1 MRKSKGGMFQKL
13 RKSIP
18 AIKTLLETIRVFSAT
33 CTNFQERLLRPRCSV
48 QIINLYVYVWLI
60 LTSSSRVWF
69 CKTQKE
75 PWVIGPSLVA
85 SSSPLKICFLVEDRA
100 KETASRIRKK
110 TDSRWPIQLFSLL
123 HESLLTPSSL
133 RGKRF
138 QSSYC
143 AIVSFFCSSQLCRR
157 TRAETLPTQAR
168 LLVNLK
174 LACFSF

>member
-85 SSSPLKICFLVEDRA
+85 SSSPLKMCVVVEGERNNFTNKEKKLTRGDQFIFFTYLMMRNSRVWLSHRCNPLAGRSNFQIKFFLGGGGGEAGDW
-100 KETASRIRKK
+100 KSF
-110 TDSRWPIQLFSLL
+110 LFHVFFFSN
-123 HESLLTPSSL
+123 LTPPDS
-133 RGKRF
+133 
-138 QSSYC
+138 
-143 AIVSFFCSSQLCRR
+143 
-157 TRAETLPTQAR
+157 
-168 LLVNLK
+168 
-174 LACFSF
+174 

>member
-1 MRKSKGGMFQKL
+1 MRKSKGGMLQKL

-85 SSSPLKICFLVEDRA
+85 SSSPLKICFLMEDRA
-100 KETASRIRKK
+100 KETTSRIRKK
-110 TDSRWPIQLFSLL
+110 TDSRWPIQFFSLL
-123 HESLLTPSSL
+123 HDTKLSCLAFTPMQPICWSLEFPKKIGGGGGLEKFLVSCFLFFKFNPS
-133 RGKRF
+133 
-138 QSSYC
+138 
-143 AIVSFFCSSQLCRR
+143 
-157 TRAETLPTQAR
+157 
-168 LLVNLK
+168 
-174 LACFSF
+174 

>member
-1 MRKSKGGMFQKL
+1 MLQKL

-85 SSSPLKICFLVEDRA
+85 SSSPLKICFLMEDRA
-100 KETASRIRKK
+100 KETTSRIRKK
-110 TDSRWPIQLFSLL
+110 TDSRY
-123 HESLLTPSSL
+123 
-133 RGKRF
+133 RG
-138 QSSYC
+138 Q
-143 AIVSFFCSSQLCRR
+143 
-157 TRAETLPTQAR
+157 
-168 LLVNLK
+168 
-174 LACFSF
+174 FSFVPFFMMRNSRVWLSHRCNPFAGRSNFQRKLGWGGGLEKFLVSCFLFFKFNPS

>member
-1 MRKSKGGMFQKL
+1 MLQKL

-48 QIINLYVYVWLI
+48 TTHKYICVCLVD

-85 SSSPLKICFLVEDRA
+85 SSSPLKICFLMEDRA
-100 KETASRIRKK
+100 KETTSRIRKK
-110 TDSRWPIQLFSLL
+110 TDSRYRGQFSFVPFFMMRNSRVWLSHRCNPFAGRSNFQRKLGGGGDWKSFLFLVFFFSN
-123 HESLLTPSSL
+123 LTPPDS
-133 RGKRF
+133 
-138 QSSYC
+138 
-143 AIVSFFCSSQLCRR
+143 
-157 TRAETLPTQAR
+157 
-168 LLVNLK
+168 
-174 LACFSF
+174 